1 MASDKKI
8 SDLPVA
14 STISANDNSI
24 LIKNGTDYQ
33 FAFETLLQFISSEL
47 AVGANITFG
56 VTLPPNNTGKNGDVF
71 INTNNGSFAQKL
83 ANIWAVVYT
92 LPQGNNTTD
101 GTVLFGNSNPGSST
115 GSNNDTYINTT
126 TGIFFKKSA
135 GVWSQ
140 VFSMQTGPAG
150 PRGNSVLNGSTDPTA
165 AIGQNG
171 DFYYNTA
178 TQYIFGPKTTNAW
191 PTGVRLKGA
200 NGNTV
205 LHGSTDPSNL
215 TDGVDGDFYINTT
228 TYSLFGPKQAGIWP
242 APIALVYDPGYIPEN
257 PANKNQPNGYAG
269 LDSSGK
275 VTSSQLPSYIDDVLE
290 FTSYAALPLTGET
303 GKIYVTLDT
312 NFEYRWSG
320 STYIQLVASP
330 GSTDN
335 VPEGATNKYFTA
347 ARAIAAALTGLG
359 VGDSSAVTA
368 ADSIVSGI
376 GKLQAQINALPSGGS
391 DYTLPVATPSVL
403 GGVKQGSGVLIHPDG
418 KIDADVKETVFRQ
431 TGSIPVHN
439 VKHYLN
445 FGDSIADA
453 FGVPEVGFPYVKQIS
468 GLLRDADFNRLS
480 YSGTGSLLV
489 ATAAN
494 INIPVGA
501 GDHLLTC
508 LVGINDIR
516 NHGTGP
522 KTLSKIRTC
531 LSAFVA
537 NAMLFNDTSITGSSP
552 YAAKTGMWDTID
564 TSIYG
569 GKSSYFQY
577 NPLGAKSNVAGSTLS
592 SNFHS
597 GSSELVIGTFTDDGQ
612 PANAL
617 GAFEVHVIDN
627 LGNDVLV
634 TTFNPTGKNDGWVV
648 DPDSGGSKQQ
658 GRMPVVFRV
667 KGCAQST
674 IKIVTLTNNDT
685 IIDFIG
691 VLNNPSLCS
700 SVIISLIPYVTDS
713 ILASGPIPMTLADID
728 TTNAVIQDVVSE
740 WAGYPIC
747 AIDPNTKYDP
757 YTMSDDGLHPNYI
770 GHTVLADLFISKFLG
785 GGKLFVDPHKDQVF
799 NNITFGQ
806 GPVTN
811 IDDNLW
817 GVVIGHNA
825 NLNSK
830 GAPNNVMLGG
840 HTGST
845 WSAGN
850 IGDQVCVGSY
860 AGNSNHRGGIYIGS
874 GAGSN
879 IVNGSY
885 GNIIIGVNA
894 TLPHPDNAN
903 VIQIISGEQK
913 SQILIDDLGLAIKA
927 QNAPLVAA
935 ADIASTHKIPFTYNG
950 VSGYLLWSSV

>member
-56 VTLPPNNTGKNGDVF
+56 VTLPPNSMGKNGDVF

-83 ANIWAVVYT
+83 ANIWTVVYT

-101 GTVLFGNSNPGSST
+101 GTVLYGNSNPGSST
-115 GSNNDTYINTT
+115 GSNNDTYINTA

-135 GVWSQ
+135 GAWSQ

-150 PRGNSVLNGSTDPTA
+150 PRGNSVLNGSVDPTA

-178 TQYIFGPKTTNAW
+178 TQYIFGPKSTGSW
-191 PTGVRLKGA
+191 PTGVRMKGA

-205 LHGSTDPSNL
+205 LHGSANPSNL

-228 TYSLFGPKQAGIWP
+228 TYSLFGPKQGDIWP
-242 APIALVYDPGYIPEN
+242 VPIALVYDPGYTPEN

-439 VKHYLN
+439 VTVYEN
-445 FGDSIADA
+445 YGDSIANGS
-453 FGVPEVGFPYVKQIS
+453 FIPPSFSYMNQIRGHIPALVNDRAYGGS
-468 GLLRDADFNRLS
+468 GALWA
-480 YSGTGSLLV
+480 V
-489 ATAAN
+489 TAAN
-494 INIPVGA
+494 RYIPIGVGNY
-501 GDHLLTC
+501 LLIC
-508 LVGINDIR
+508 LVGINDLR
-516 NHGTGP
+516 NRGGQAN
-522 KTLSKIRTC
+522 TLSKISTC
-531 LSAFVA
+531 IDALIA
-537 NAMLFNDTSITGSSP
+537 NAMLSEGATITGSSP
-552 YAAKTGMWDTID
+552 YTTKTGTWDTVD

-577 NPLGAKSNVAGSTLS
+577 NPLGAKSTAAGSTLS
-592 SNFHS
+592 TDLFGS
-597 GSSELVIGTFTDDGQ
+597 SSELVIGTFTDDGQ
-612 PANAL
+612 SENAL
-617 GAFEVHVIDN
+617 GAFEVHLLDQF
-627 LGNDVLV
+627 GNATLV
-634 TTFNPTGKNDGWVV
+634 TTFDPYNKNDGYVSS
-648 DPDSGGSKQQ
+648 PDAVPPARQ
-658 GRMPVVFRV
+658 GRMPAVIRI
-667 KGCAQST
+667 KGTAYCT
-674 IKIVTLTNNDT
+674 LKIVTLSNTET
-685 IIDFIG
+685 IIDYIG
-691 VLNNPSLCS
+691 VLNTPSLCS
-700 SVIISLIPYVTDS
+700 PVIISLIPYATDAVLAGS
-713 ILASGPIPMTLADID
+713 IVPITRTDID
-728 TTNAVIQDVVSE
+728 NANALITDIISG
-740 WAGYPIC
+740 WAGFPVC

-757 YTMSDDGLHPNYI
+757 NTMSVDGLHPNYLGQTI
-770 GHTVLADLFISKFLG
+770 LADLFMSKFLG
-785 GGKLFVDPHKDQVF
+785 GSKPYTNPHIDQLI
-799 NNITFGQ
+799 NGIPFGQ
-806 GPVTN
+806 GPQTN
-811 IDDNLW
+811 PDTNQY
-817 GVVIGHNA
+817 GVVIG
-825 NLNSK
+825 K
-830 GAPNNVMLGG
+830 GANAVNVSGSDNVIIGGSAGSTKAGGNINSQVCIGKSAGGAANGGGIFIGRDAGGSINNGAYGQVVIGLNAQPPHLDDNNVIM
-840 HTGST
+840 
-845 WSAGN
+845 
-850 IGDQVCVGSY
+850 
-860 AGNSNHRGGIYIGS
+860 
-874 GAGSN
+874 
-879 IVNGSY
+879 
-885 GNIIIGVNA
+885 
-894 TLPHPDNAN
+894 
-903 VIQIISGEQK
+903 IQSSEQNNRV
-913 SQILIDDLGLAIKA
+913 LIDSDGFSIKA
-927 QNAPLVAA
+927 SSTPPVSATGV
-935 ADIASTHKIPFTYNG
+935 ASTHKIPFTYNG
-950 VSGYLLWSSV
+950 VAGFLLWSNV